1 MGPKRELRDRSP
13 VGRRA
18 GARTLLLG
26 FAIFGFLWILHI
38 PLRKIYVPNEDDISH
53 FVDSLLLAPDARWQD
68 WFTRGYWHDFD
79 LYPDWPVYGS
89 EFARMAYS
97 RPVFEFLI
105 YLAHFVLGRD
115 WAAYLLINC
124 FAAAGMGAVAFQIA
138 RTVLGLRTG
147 SSLVVAMLV
156 ILSPPLWVVWVSGVG
171 FAIEPLATVL
181 VAGAFLAVLA
191 HRDFVCLALL
201 FLAVLTKENALW
213 APLAAAITIMVRPKQ
228 DESLRH
234 RVFAAGTMILPV
246 VMWLGLRLAFF
257 GGIGG
262 TRTTAGYTP
271 VVDFLKLTLFKL
283 THLHYLFIPHKIP
296 EGEWSDRGTIF
307 LILDRGTALLI
318 YPLLFLWVLRILREA
333 ADRVRLA
340 MREMRW
346 PTVDAGFLVTLWAAI
361 ALAFHFALPLGED
374 RYATSVVVFAWPAL
388 VAEVEKRGK
397 VIIWVGFT
405 ALCAVSLTRTSYSLF
420 ERIAGPVRNEASKS
434 MDAVLVQAPIGTRQ
448 VYVLSAGG
456 LQEANP
462 EYLRL
467 ILGMSAEIVRV
478 AEINFRCRDASDFVD
493 FDHRTAD
500 GVVSVTLTAPAC
512 ANFSF
517 FTNRFNSYIA
527 NGRLYR
533 NNAMSYELPEVD
545 PTQGPHPSLF
555 LGRRMTVHFRPNGP
569 VRFIIEH
576 GRPNGIAWFD
586 TPSGGGGNLI
596 VKPERLGPWIN
607 RFWDQR

>member
-1 MGPKRELRDRSP
+1 MGPKGELRDRSS
-13 VGRRA
+13 VGLRA

-26 FAIFGFLWILHI
+26 FAIFGLLWILHI

-53 FVDSLLLAPDARWQD
+53 FVDSLLLAPGARWED

-79 LYPDWPVYGS
+79 LYPDWPVHGS

-97 RPVFEFLI
+97 RPAFEFLI
-105 YLAHFVLGRD
+105 YLAHFILGRD
-115 WAAYLLINC
+115 WASYLLINC
-124 FAAAGMGAVAFQIA
+124 FAVAGMGAVAFQIA
-138 RTVLGLRTG
+138 RMVLGLRTG
-147 SSLVVAMLV
+147 PSLVAATLV

-201 FLAVLTKENALW
+201 FLAIMTKENALW
-213 APLAAAITIMVRPKQ
+213 APLAAAITIMVRPKL
-228 DESLRH
+228 DESFRH
-234 RVFAAGTMILPV
+234 RLFAAGTMLLPV
-246 VMWLGLRLAFF
+246 VMWLALRLAFL

-262 TRTTAGYTP
+262 TRTTAGYAP
-271 VVDFLKLTLFKL
+271 LADFLKLTFFKL
-283 THLHYLFIPHKIP
+283 THLHYLFITHKIP
-296 EGEWSDRGTIF
+296 EGEWPDRGTTF
-307 LILDRGTALLI
+307 LILDRGMALLI
-318 YPLLFLWVLRILREA
+318 YLLLFLWVLRILPEA

-405 ALCAVSLTRTSYSLF
+405 ALCVVSLTRTSYSLF

-448 VYVLSAGG
+448 VYVVSAGG
-456 LQEANP
+456 LQETNP

-478 AEINFRCRDASDFVD
+478 AEINFRCRDASDFVA

-512 ANFSF
+512 ADFSF
-517 FTNRFNSYIA
+517 FTNRFNNYIA

-545 PTQGPHPSLF
+545 LTQGPHPSLF
-555 LGRRMTVHFRPNGP
+555 LGRRMTVHVRPNGP
-569 VRFIIEH
+569 ARFIIEH
-576 GRPNGIAWFD
+576 GRPNGLAWFD
-586 TPSGGGGNLI
+586 TPSGGGGDLV
-596 VKPERLGPWIN
+596 VKP
-607 RFWDQR
+607 